1 MYYQMTTQGHTNM
14 LNERYCDTIF
24 FIILH
29 MMDDYYHRMKRTIYR
44 QQYSQYTTT
53 GSYYLLIL
61 TNNFQPIN
69 RQSWYNSNKLRF
81 YISGISIFV
90 QFYYKD
96 ELIQKINFEV
106 VDRILLFYCGQFI
119 LFCLHSTKNAAIA
132 QNFDSLLF

>member
-1 MYYQMTTQGHTNM
+1 MYYQMTTQGHTNL
-14 LNERYCDTIF
+14 LNDGYWDRIF
-24 FIILH
+24 FIICYV
-29 MMDDYYHRMKRTIYR
+29 MDDYYHRMKRTIYR

-96 ELIQKINFEV
+96 ELIQNINFEV

-119 LFCLHSTKNAAIA
+119 LCCLHSTKNAAVA